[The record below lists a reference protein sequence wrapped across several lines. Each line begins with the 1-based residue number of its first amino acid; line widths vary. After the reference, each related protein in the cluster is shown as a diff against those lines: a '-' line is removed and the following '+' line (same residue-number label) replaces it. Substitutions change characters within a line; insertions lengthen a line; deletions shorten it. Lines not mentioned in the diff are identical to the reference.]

1 MKILLL
7 AFVGCCLILVIIFG
21 IIWLCTDWKKLER
34 NNKQFLNE
42 DGLHIYYD
50 QSLIRQ
56 REEKAR
62 KERNAQNNKS

>member
-7 AFVGCCLILVIIFG
+7 AFVGCCLLLAIIFG
-21 IIWLCTDWKKLER
+21 IIWLCTDWKKIDQ

-56 REEKAR
+56 REEKAHR
-62 KERNAQNNKS
+62 ERLEREKKS